1 MSMNKKRLCCCGTD
15 LSGKRF
21 IEVFPYN
28 AIPSGAVEVGGT
40 VSYWIRLEEPTT
52 INNST
57 VIFKATG
64 TATQQT
70 PTNATS
76 DVTFADN
83 ANAVLVFGHSSWRE
97 IRPSGQAGPAPID
110 SFRDNKSL
118 NHRGWTWSSGRGGSR
133 RLSDAQMDAL
143 TGETRVIWDKPTN
156 TGNRPLDGT
165 EDIRLVDGVGY
176 LFVNSAYDTS
186 PALSQTVTAD
196 DGTSHVYRYYP
207 YLEATQP
214 EQLAYWTSASV
225 PPVSDRVLVF
235 DFADIFPSSISVTY
249 RVRGTIRDVVA
260 GTQDSIDETFSKT
273 YNKATISAFGGT
285 PSKSAYTFNFL
296 TGDLD
301 TTHGFQGSYA
311 SDSPARTAS
320 IQTVYR
326 LAETVGA
333 DEHTFTTSA
342 AFGSASVVIANIP
355 IYAFRYF
362 YQGYQQI
369 GSSPT
374 ISPPGYDNG
383 YTFLGDPQ
391 GPDGNTNQFVDPS
404 QRRRVGILQSD
415 LNFFPTAGQPFPAG
429 CTSFP
434 PPGFGQGGIGNPS
447 GVFARN
453 YKGSEVGDKNI
464 VSSLQYDN
472 GNGVSITTGYAQGN
486 QYAPDVDVPHPFPFN
501 PAFPVLPIVSHLP
514 AIVWGSTSSIQSPPS
529 FSLAS
534 MSGLTEET
542 CLEAGVETPGI
553 YCSTSRQ
560 LGQYS
565 QSISSPPNQ
574 AGLTSVIACGLL
586 EVTSIS

>member
-1 MSMNKKRLCCCGTD
+1 MTMNKKRLCCCGTS
-15 LSGKRF
+15 LPGVRF

-28 AIPSGAVEVGGT
+28 AIPSGAVEVAGT
-40 VSYWIRLEEPTT
+40 VSYWIRLAASTT
-52 INNST
+52 VSDST
-57 VIFKATG
+57 VIFKTSG
-64 TATQQT
+64 TATLQT

-76 DVTFADN
+76 DVTFADH

-97 IRPSGQAGPAPID
+97 IRPNGQALAAPID
-110 SFRDNKSL
+110 SFRENKSL
-118 NHRGWTWSSGRGGSR
+118 NHRGWTWDNATSR
-133 RLSDAQMDAL
+133 TLTDAQMRAL
-143 TGETRVIWDKPTN
+143 TGETRIIWDKPVN
-156 TGNRPLDGT
+156 SGNRALDGT
-165 EDIRLVDGVGY
+165 EDIRLADGVGY
-176 LFVNSAYDTS
+176 LFVNSAYDAS
-186 PALSQTVTAD
+186 PALSQTMTAG

-214 EQLAYWTSASV
+214 EQLAYWTSSSV
-225 PPVSDRVLVF
+225 RVLVF

-249 RVRGTIRDVVA
+249 RVRGTIRDIVA

-273 YNKATISAFGGT
+273 YYKTTISAFGGI
-285 PSKSAYTFNFL
+285 PSKAGYTFDFI
-296 TGDLD
+296 TGDLN
-301 TTHGFQGSYA
+301 TPHGFQGSYA
-311 SDSPARTAS
+311 SDSIGLEA

-333 DEHTFTTSA
+333 DEHTFTSSA
-342 AFGSASVVIANIP
+342 AFGSASVIIANLP

-362 YQGYQQI
+362 YQGQQPI
-369 GSSPT
+369 GPNPS
-374 ISPPGYDNG
+374 ISPPAYDNG
-383 YTFLGDPQ
+383 NAFNQP
-391 GPDGNTNQFVDPS
+391 PSPNIIIGNQNQFADPS

-415 LNFFPTAGQPFPAG
+415 LNFFRTQGQPPPAG
-429 CTSFP
+429 CPSI
-434 PPGFGQGGIGNPS
+434 PGPFGQGGTTNVAGQ
-447 GVFARN
+447 FARN

-464 VSSLQYDN
+464 VSSLQFDN
-472 GNGVSITTGYAQGN
+472 YNGSSITSDYPIGDPG
-486 QYAPDVDVPHPFPFN
+486 PDVDVPHPFPFN
-501 PAFPVLPIVSHLP
+501 PAHPPLPIVSHLP
-514 AIVWGSTSSIQSPPS
+514 AIAWGSTSSIQSPPS

-586 EVTSIS
+586 EVTAIT

>member
-1 MSMNKKRLCCCGTD
+1 MTMNKKRLCCCGTS
-15 LSGKRF
+15 LPGVRF

-28 AIPSGAVEVGGT
+28 AIPSGAVEVAGT

-52 INNST
+52 VSDST
-57 VIFKATG
+57 AIFKASG
-64 TATQQT
+64 TATLQT

-76 DVTFADN
+76 DVTFADH
-83 ANAVLVFGHSSWRE
+83 ANAVLVFGSASWRE
-97 IRPSGQAGPAPID
+97 IRANGQALGAPID
-110 SFRDNKSL
+110 SFRENKSL
-118 NHRGWTWSSGRGGSR
+118 NHRGWTWDNATSR
-133 RLSDAQMDAL
+133 TLTDAQMEAL
-143 TGETRVIWDKPTN
+143 TGETRIIWDKPVN
-156 TGNRPLDGT
+156 SENRALDGT
-165 EDIRLVDGVGY
+165 EDIQLADGVGY
-176 LFVNSAYDTS
+176 LFTSSGYDTS

-214 EQLAYWTSASV
+214 EQLAYWTSSSV

-249 RVRGTIRDVVA
+249 RVRGTIRDIVA

-285 PSKSAYTFNFL
+285 PSKSAYTFNFT

-342 AFGSASVVIANIP
+342 AFGSASVIIANLP

-362 YQGYQQI
+362 YQGYQEI
-369 GSSPT
+369 GSTPT

-383 YTFLGDPQ
+383 YAFLGPSES
-391 GPDGNTNQFVDPS
+391 NTNQLEDPS

-415 LNFFPTAGQPFPAG
+415 LNFVPTQGQPFPAG
-429 CTSFP
+429 CPSIP
-434 PPGFGQGGIGNPS
+434 PPFGQGGTGNPS

-472 GNGVSITTGYAQGN
+472 GNGVSITTGYPQGN
-486 QYAPDVDVPHPFPFN
+486 QFAPDVDVPHPFPFN
-501 PAFPVLPIVSHLP
+501 PALPPIPIVSHLP
-514 AIVWGSTSSIQSPPS
+514 AIAWGSTSSIQSPPS

-586 EVTSIS
+586 EVTAIT

>member
-15 LSGKRF
+15 LSGRRF

-28 AIPSGAVEVGGT
+28 AIPSGTVEVGGT

-76 DVTFADN
+76 DVTFADS

-110 SFRDNKSL
+110 SFRENKSL

-133 RLSDAQMDAL
+133 RFTDAQMDAL
-143 TGETRVIWDKPTN
+143 TGETRIIWDKPVN
-156 TGNRPLDGT
+156 SGNRALDGT

-249 RVRGTIRDVVA
+249 RVRGTIRDIVA

-383 YTFLGDPQ
+383 YTFLGPTF
-391 GPDGNTNQFVDPS
+391 GPDGNTNQFEDPS

-434 PPGFGQGGIGNPS
+434 PPDS
-447 GVFARN
+447 GKGESGTPLESSPETTKAQKSGTRTSCRVFN
-453 YKGSEVGDKNI
+453 T
-464 VSSLQYDN
+464 
-472 GNGVSITTGYAQGN
+472 TTGTG
-486 QYAPDVDVPHPFPFN
+486 
-501 PAFPVLPIVSHLP
+501 
-514 AIVWGSTSSIQSPPS
+514 
-529 FSLAS
+529 
-534 MSGLTEET
+534 
-542 CLEAGVETPGI
+542 
-553 YCSTSRQ
+553 
-560 LGQYS
+560 
-565 QSISSPPNQ
+565 
-574 AGLTSVIACGLL
+574 
-586 EVTSIS
+586 

>member
-1 MSMNKKRLCCCGTD
+1 MTMNKKRLCCCGTS
-15 LSGKRF
+15 LPGVRF

-28 AIPSGAVEVGGT
+28 PIPSGAVEVAGT
-40 VSYWIRLEEPTT
+40 VSYWIRLAAPTT
-52 INNST
+52 VSNST
-57 VIFKATG
+57 VIFNTSG
-64 TATQQT
+64 TATSQT

-76 DVTFADN
+76 DVTFADH

-97 IRPSGQAGPAPID
+97 IRPNGQPLAAPID
-110 SFRDNKSL
+110 SFRENKSL
-118 NHRGWTWSSGRGGSR
+118 NHRGWTWDNATSR
-133 RLSDAQMDAL
+133 TLTDAQMDAL
-143 TGETRVIWDKPTN
+143 TGETRIIWDKPLN
-156 TGNRPLDGT
+156 SENRALDGT

-214 EQLAYWTSASV
+214 EQLAYWTSSSV

-249 RVRGTIRDVVA
+249 RVRGTIRDIVA

-273 YNKATISAFGGT
+273 YNKTTISAFGGT
-285 PSKSAYTFNFL
+285 PSKASYTFDFT
-296 TGDLD
+296 TGDLN
-301 TTHGFQGSYA
+301 TPHGFQGSYA

-342 AFGSASVVIANIP
+342 AFGSASVIIANLP

-362 YQGYQQI
+362 YQGYQEI
-369 GSSPT
+369 GSIPT

-383 YTFLGDPQ
+383 YAFNQPPSPNTII
-391 GPDGNTNQFVDPS
+391 GNQNQFEDPS

-415 LNFFPTAGQPFPAG
+415 LNFFRTQGQPPPAG
-429 CTSFP
+429 CPSIP
-434 PPGFGQGGIGNPS
+434 PPFGQGGTTNVAGE
-447 GVFARN
+447 FARN

-464 VSSLQYDN
+464 VSSLQFDN
-472 GNGVSITTGYAQGN
+472 YNGSSITSDYPIGDPG
-486 QYAPDVDVPHPFPFN
+486 PDVDVPHPFPFN

-514 AIVWGSTSSIQSPPS
+514 AIAWGSTSSIQSPPS

-586 EVTSIS
+586 EVTAIT

>member
-1 MSMNKKRLCCCGTD
+1 
-15 LSGKRF
+15 
-21 IEVFPYN
+21 
-28 AIPSGAVEVGGT
+28 
-40 VSYWIRLEEPTT
+40 
-52 INNST
+52 
-57 VIFKATG
+57 
-64 TATQQT
+64 
-70 PTNATS
+70 
-76 DVTFADN
+76 
-83 ANAVLVFGHSSWRE
+83 
-97 IRPSGQAGPAPID
+97 
-110 SFRDNKSL
+110 
-118 NHRGWTWSSGRGGSR
+118 
-133 RLSDAQMDAL
+133 MDAL
-143 TGETRVIWDKPTN
+143 TGETRIIWDKPVN
-156 TGNRPLDGT
+156 TENRPLDGT

>member
-1 MSMNKKRLCCCGTD
+1 MTMNKKRLCCCGTS
-15 LSGKRF
+15 LPGVRF

-28 AIPSGAVEVGGT
+28 AIPSGAVEVAGT
-40 VSYWIRLEEPTT
+40 VSYWIRLAAPTT
-52 INNST
+52 VSDST
-57 VIFKATG
+57 VIFKASG
-64 TATQQT
+64 TATLQT

-76 DVTFADN
+76 DVTFADH

-97 IRPSGQAGPAPID
+97 IRPNGQALAAAID
-110 SFRDNKSL
+110 SFRENKSL
-118 NHRGWTWSSGRGGSR
+118 NHRGWTWDNATSR
-133 RLSDAQMDAL
+133 TLTDAQMDAL
-143 TGETRVIWDKPTN
+143 TGETRIIWDKPVN
-156 TGNRPLDGT
+156 SGNRALDGT

-176 LFVNSAYDTS
+176 LFVSSAYNTS
-186 PALSQTVTAD
+186 PALSQTMTAG

-214 EQLAYWTSASV
+214 EQLAYWTSSNV
-225 PPVSDRVLVF
+225 RVLVF

-249 RVRGTIRDVVA
+249 RVRGTIRDIVA

-285 PSKSAYTFNFL
+285 PSKASYTFDFT
-296 TGDLD
+296 TGDLN
-301 TTHGFQGSYA
+301 TPHGFQGSYA
-311 SDSPARTAS
+311 SDTIGLEA

-342 AFGSASVVIANIP
+342 AFGSASVIIANLP

-362 YQGYQQI
+362 YQGQQPI
-369 GSSPT
+369 GPNPT

-383 YTFLGDPQ
+383 YTFLGPTS
-391 GPDGNTNQFVDPS
+391 GPDGNTNQFEDPS

-415 LNFFPTAGQPFPAG
+415 LNFVPTQGQPFPAG
-429 CTSFP
+429 CPSIP
-434 PPGFGQGGIGNPS
+434 PPFGQGGTGNPS

-472 GNGVSITTGYAQGN
+472 GNGVSITTGYPQGN
-486 QYAPDVDVPHPFPFN
+486 QFAPDVDVPHPFPFN
-501 PAFPVLPIVSHLP
+501 PAHPPLPIVSHLP
-514 AIVWGSTSSIQSPPS
+514 AIAWGSTSSIQSPPS

-542 CLEAGVETPGI
+542 SLEAGVETPGI

-586 EVTSIS
+586 EVTAIT